1 MLKRIAVFAALIL
14 GYALTG
20 VALHAS
26 QGGGAGAPVAEASM
40 DAH

>member
-20 VALHAS
+20 VALSTGDVSATAS
-26 QGGGAGAPVAEASM
+26 VAAVAAE
-40 DAH
+40 